1 MLTTL
6 VMLLAAQC
14 PPATGTLTI
23 DPAGPANSLG
33 QQLPLVRWTINCPP
47 QNPPSCPNVPSA
59 ALAELRTVFAA
70 DPLSVE
76 RVGQGTGFSG
86 ASGEGPLPGLSQTVF
101 GANVQFSALASCN
114 NPGSDVR
121 LVSPPVVFAPSLN
134 ANSRSALL
142 RDGVTITGPAAP
154 DRLVIGQAVFLSAS
168 FEVLPA
174 LTEDVTV
181 HVEGAGIS
189 FSKAYRREAGGGKDA
204 IVAAYRRDPQANVT
218 PTSAG
223 PVKLWLELAGV
234 RSAEALFT
242 VGEGGSS
249 GGGTG
254 GGTSNTGGTG
264 GSGGG
269 AAPGGCQS
277 VPGAEL
283 MLLAAAWGLRRK
295 KKHAVLGHSDGLKAT
310 FAAPDQP

>member
-6 VMLLAAQC
+6 VVLLSAQC

-23 DPAGPANSLG
+23 DPLGPTNSLG
-33 QQLPLVRWTINCPP
+33 QRLPLVRWTISCPP

-59 ALAELRTVFAA
+59 ALGDLRTEFAA
-70 DPLSVE
+70 DPTSAE
-76 RVGQGTGFSG
+76 RVGQGTGSSG
-86 ASGEGPLPGLSQTVF
+86 ASGEGPLPGLSQTLF
-101 GANVQFSALASCN
+101 GANVQFSALVSCN
-114 NPGSDVR
+114 NRGSDVR
-121 LVSPPVVFAPSLN
+121 LVSAAVVFAPTLN

-142 RDGVTITGPAAP
+142 RNGVSIIGPAEP
-154 DRLVIGQAVFLSAS
+154 DRLAIGQPVFLSAS

-181 HVEGAGIS
+181 RVEGAGVS

-223 PVKLWLELAGV
+223 TVKLWLEFAGI
-234 RSAEALFT
+234 RSAEAVFT
-242 VGEGGSS
+242 VS
-249 GGGTG
+249 
-254 GGTSNTGGTG
+254 TGGT
-264 GSGGG
+264 SGGG
-269 AAPGGCQS
+269 AGGGIGAGGGGAGAGEVPAGGCRA

-283 MLLAAAWGLRRK
+283 MLLTAAGALRRRRRSQR
-295 KKHAVLGHSDGLKAT
+295 G
-310 FAAPDQP
+310 